1 MPNSRT
7 YNTPQAAFDR
17 LIDGNK
23 RFVTDTPE
31 HAQQDAT
38 RRRELRTSQL
48 PFSTLFGCSDS
59 RVAAELIFDVGLGEM
74 FVVRTAG
81 QVTDS
86 VTIGSLEY
94 GVEQLGTP
102 LVVVLGHDSC
112 GAVTASVDAYQNGK
126 FPGGFVDD
134 VVSNILP
141 AVARAHSQGKS
152 DIGAAVEQN
161 TVDTVERLYARSYTI
176 RKAVNEGRTAL
187 VGLTYALADG
197 EVNVVAVRGELNTD
211 SKEAQ

>member
-112 GAVTASVDAYQNGK
+112 GAVTASVDAYQNGT

-197 EVNVVAVRGELNTD
+197 KVNVVAVRGELNTD

>member
-102 LVVVLGHDSC
+102 LVIVLGHDSC
-112 GAVTASVDAYQNGK
+112 GAVTASVDAYQNGT

-141 AVARAHSQGKS
+141 AVARAHSKGKN

-197 EVNVVAVRGELNTD
+197 KVNVVAVRGELNTD
-211 SKEAQ
+211 SKETQ

>member
-1 MPNSRT
+1 MPNSRA
-7 YNTPQAAFDR
+7 YATPQAAFDR

-23 RFVTDTPE
+23 RFVADTPE
-31 HAQQDAT
+31 HAQQDST
-38 RRRELRTSQL
+38 RRRELRTIQL
-48 PFSTLFGCSDS
+48 PYSTLFGCSDS

-102 LVVVLGHDSC
+102 LVIVLGHDSC
-112 GAVTASVDAYQNGK
+112 GAVTASVDAYQNGT

-141 AVARAHSQGKS
+141 AVARAHSQGKN
-152 DIGAAVEQN
+152 DIGSAVEQN

-197 EVNVVAVRGELNTD
+197 KVNVVAVRGDLNTD
-211 SKEAQ
+211 SKETQ